1 MARYTGPTTR
11 ISRRFGVHLLGSAK
25 ALERRN
31 YPPGQHGPK
40 SRRKVSEYS
49 VGLGEKQKLRFVYG
63 LLERQFR
70 RTFEIAKRERGVTGE
85 RFMQLLET
93 RLDSVVYLLGIAKS
107 RAAAR
112 QFVNHGHIRVNGRKL
127 DYTATAG
134 TLTIRDNHAKPTASV
149 FYVAYTLDGAAPGKR
164 PVTFLFNGGPGSS
177 SIWLHMGSFAPMRV
191 QTSTPATVRPGL
203 PAFGANRDTLR
214 ELLHEQNYQF
224 IEAPDGELAL
234 ATILIENHHVAGH
247 PDEAGGER

>member
-1 MARYTGPTTR
+1 MRTSTRPRKARASVVKRRVSAGSVRYTGPTTR

-85 RFMQLLET
+85 RFLQLLET
-93 RLDSVVYLLGIAKS
+93 RLDSVVYLLGLAKS

-127 DYTATAG
+127 DIASYSVKTGDEIEVKNAPASRQFATRN
-134 TLTIRDNHAKPTASV
+134 LEENRIRNVPGWLALNAELFKASV
-149 FYVAYTLDGAAPGKR
+149 TRLPKRDEMDQNINEQLIVEFYSR
-164 PVTFLFNGGPGSS
+164 F
-177 SIWLHMGSFAPMRV
+177 
-191 QTSTPATVRPGL
+191 
-203 PAFGANRDTLR
+203 
-214 ELLHEQNYQF
+214 
-224 IEAPDGELAL
+224 
-234 ATILIENHHVAGH
+234 
-247 PDEAGGER
+247 

>member
-49 VGLGEKQKLRFVYG
+49 VGLGEKQKLRYVYG

-93 RLDSVVYLLGIAKS
+93 RLDSVVYLLGLAKS

-127 DYTATAG
+127 DIASYSVKPGDEIEVKNAPASRQFATRNLEENRIRNVPG
-134 TLTIRDNHAKPTASV
+134 WLTLNAEAFKAAVVRLPRRDEMDQNINEQLIV
-149 FYVAYTLDGAAPGKR
+149 EFYSR
-164 PVTFLFNGGPGSS
+164 F
-177 SIWLHMGSFAPMRV
+177 
-191 QTSTPATVRPGL
+191 
-203 PAFGANRDTLR
+203 
-214 ELLHEQNYQF
+214 
-224 IEAPDGELAL
+224 
-234 ATILIENHHVAGH
+234 
-247 PDEAGGER
+247 

>member
-1 MARYTGPTTR
+1 
-11 ISRRFGVHLLGSAK
+11 LLGSAK

-85 RFMQLLET
+85 RFLQLLET
-93 RLDSVVYLLGIAKS
+93 RLDSVVYLLGLAKS

-127 DYTATAG
+127 DIASYSVKTGDEIEVKNAPASRQFATRN
-134 TLTIRDNHAKPTASV
+134 LEENRIRNVPGWLALNAELFKASV
-149 FYVAYTLDGAAPGKR
+149 TRLPKRDEMDQNINEQLIVEFYSR
-164 PVTFLFNGGPGSS
+164 F
-177 SIWLHMGSFAPMRV
+177 
-191 QTSTPATVRPGL
+191 
-203 PAFGANRDTLR
+203 
-214 ELLHEQNYQF
+214 
-224 IEAPDGELAL
+224 
-234 ATILIENHHVAGH
+234 
-247 PDEAGGER
+247 